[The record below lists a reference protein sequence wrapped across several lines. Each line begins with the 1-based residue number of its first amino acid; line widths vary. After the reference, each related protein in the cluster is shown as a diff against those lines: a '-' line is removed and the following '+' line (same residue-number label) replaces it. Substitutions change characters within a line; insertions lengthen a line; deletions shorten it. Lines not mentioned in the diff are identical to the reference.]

1 MAGRTARPQRRSAA
15 PHEVDSNL
23 VKAMAHPMRMRILTR
38 LNEKVASPNELAK
51 EFGVALPALSYHV
64 RILRELECIELVRTV
79 PRRGALEH
87 FYRATQRPYL
97 QDEQWSQLPESAR
110 QALSGTILERIFD
123 DVRAALLAQTFDARE
138 DRHLSYAPLVLDE
151 QGWTELGDR
160 LAELLEWAL
169 DEQARAA
176 GRIQDDR
183 SGGPEIAA
191 RLTMMS
197 YTAPP
202 PGGPGDP
209 SAS

>member
-1 MAGRTARPQRRSAA
+1 MAARITRTRRSTA

-23 VKAMAHPMRMRILTR
+23 VKAMAHPLRMRILTR

-87 FYRATQRPYL
+87 FYRATQRRYL
-97 QDEQWSQLPESAR
+97 QDEQWAQLPESAR
-110 QALSGTILERIFD
+110 QALSGTILERAFG
-123 DVRAALLAQTFDARE
+123 DVRSALLAETFDARE

-151 QGWTELGDR
+151 QGWTELTER

-176 GRIQDDR
+176 GRLQDEA
-183 SGGPEIAA
+183 SGGEEIAA
-191 RLTMMS
+191 RLTMLC
-197 YTAPP
+197 YPAPP
-202 PGGPGDP
+202 PGAAGEPPG
-209 SAS
+209 A